1 MVETVN
7 TEQLKVDI
15 LIVDDTPQNLKV
27 LADFLRSQGYK
38 ARPVSS
44 GKLALR
50 AAETSPPD
58 LVLLDIN
65 MPEMNGYDVCAA
77 FKAHPELK
85 DIPIIFISA
94 LSEVL
99 DKVRAFN
106 VGGIDYITK
115 PFQFEEVRVRIR
127 THLALRQLNQNLSE
141 QNQALQVS
149 LTRQKELE
157 EQRDN
162 LLHMIV
168 HDLRAPL
175 SGIIGY
181 LSLLERTADK
191 FTEKQQRHLN
201 LAMQS
206 SQTLI
211 DMISELLDVY
221 KLESGEMP
229 LFRSA
234 QDICQTILQASET
247 LEGMLVDKTLSCEL
261 LSAPLYLEVD
271 HDLIRRVMI
280 NLLSNALK
288 FTPQGGDIK
297 IQAQILGESLAVAVH
312 DSGRGI
318 PEELQSK
325 IFEKFGQA
333 ELRQENRRYSTG
345 LGLTFCRMV
354 IEAHGGTI
362 GVSSQLGQGSRFEFR
377 LPMSGPPSE
386 AASLAHVAS
395 NLPENISAD

>member
-1 MVETVN
+1 MPETAKA
-7 TEQLKVDI
+7 EELKVDI

-27 LADFLRSQGYK
+27 LSDFLRNQGYK

-65 MPEMNGYDVCAA
+65 MPEMNGYEVCEA
-77 FKAHPELK
+77 FKAHPVLK
-85 DIPIIFISA
+85 DVPVIFISA
-94 LSEVL
+94 LSETL

-115 PFQFEEVRVRIR
+115 PFQFEEVQVRIR
-127 THLALRQLNQNLSE
+127 THLALRQLNQNLSQ
-141 QNQALQVS
+141 QNQALQTS
-149 LTRQKELE
+149 LKRQQELE

-181 LSLLERTADK
+181 LSLLERGADT
-191 FTEKQQRHLN
+191 FSEKQQRHLN
-201 LAMQS
+201 LAIQS

-221 KLESGEMP
+221 KLENGEMP
-229 LFRSA
+229 LFRDSK
-234 QDICQTILQASET
+234 DICQTILQATET
-247 LEGMLVDKTLSCEL
+247 LEGMFTDKVLICEL
-261 LSAPLYLEVD
+261 PQSPSPIFLD
-271 HDLIRRVMI
+271 HDLIRRVII

-288 FTPQGGDIK
+288 FTPRGGEIK
-297 IQAQILGESLAVAVH
+297 IQAETGADRLIVAVQ
-312 DSGRGI
+312 DSGLGI
-318 PEELQSK
+318 PEELQAK

-354 IEAHGGTI
+354 VEAHGGKI
-362 GVSSQLGQGSRFEFR
+362 GVSSQMGQGSRFEFV
-377 LPMSGPPSE
+377 LPVS
-386 AASLAHVAS
+386 
-395 NLPENISAD
+395 LPETASDLPINISAN

>member
-1 MVETVN
+1 MLETAK
-7 TEQLKVDI
+7 EQQLKFDI

-27 LADFLRSQGYK
+27 LSDFLRNKGYK
-38 ARPVSS
+38 VRPVPS

-50 AAETSPPD
+50 AAEISPPD

-65 MPEMNGYDVCAA
+65 MPEMNGYEVCEA
-77 FKAHPELK
+77 FKAHPALK
-85 DIPIIFISA
+85 DIPVIFISA
-94 LSEVL
+94 LSETL

-115 PFQFEEVRVRIR
+115 PFQFEEVQVRIR
-127 THLALRQLNQNLSE
+127 THLALQQLNQNLSQ
-141 QNQALQVS
+141 QNRALQTS
-149 LTRQKELE
+149 LKRQQELE

-175 SGIIGY
+175 SGIMGY
-181 LSLLERTADK
+181 LSLLERGADT
-191 FTEKQQRHLN
+191 FSEKHQRHLN
-201 LAMQS
+201 LAIKS

-221 KLESGEMP
+221 KLENGEMP
-229 LFRSA
+229 LFRDSK
-234 QDICQTILQASET
+234 DICQTILQATET
-247 LEGMLVDKTLSCEL
+247 LEGIFTDKVLISELPQAPSLVFL
-261 LSAPLYLEVD
+261 D
-271 HDLIRRVMI
+271 HDLIRRVII

-288 FTPQGGDIK
+288 FTPRGGEIK
-297 IQAQILGESLAVAVH
+297 ILAKIGDDRLTVAVQ
-312 DSGRGI
+312 DSGSGI
-318 PEELQSK
+318 PEELQAK

-354 IEAHGGTI
+354 VEAHGGKI
-362 GVSSQLGQGSRFEFR
+362 GVSSQMGQGSRFEFV
-377 LPMSGPPSE
+377 LP
-386 AASLAHVAS
+386 ASLPETAS
-395 NLPENISAD
+395 DLPINISAN

>member
-1 MVETVN
+1 MIEAEKTQ
-7 TEQLKVDI
+7 ELKIDI

-27 LADFLRSQGYK
+27 LSDFLRNQGYK

-65 MPEMNGYDVCAA
+65 MPEMNGYEVCEA
-77 FKAHPELK
+77 FKAHPKLK

-94 LSEVL
+94 LSETL

-115 PFQFEEVRVRIR
+115 PFQFEEVQVRIR
-127 THLALRQLNQNLSE
+127 THLALRQLNQNLSQ
-141 QNQALQVS
+141 QNQALQTS
-149 LTRQKELE
+149 LKRQQELE

-181 LSLLERTADK
+181 LSLLERGADT
-191 FTEKQQRHLN
+191 FSQKQQRHLN
-201 LAMQS
+201 LAIQS

-221 KLESGEMP
+221 KLENGEMP
-229 LFRSA
+229 LFRDSK
-234 QDICQTILQASET
+234 DISQTILQATET
-247 LEGMLVDKTLSCEL
+247 LEGMFTDKVLSCEL
-261 LSAPLYLEVD
+261 PQSPALVFLD
-271 HDLIRRVMI
+271 HDLIRRVVV

-288 FTPQGGDIK
+288 FTPRGGEIK
-297 IQAQILGESLAVAVH
+297 IQAETGDDRLTVAVQ
-312 DSGRGI
+312 DSGPGI
-318 PEELQSK
+318 PEELQAK

-354 IEAHGGTI
+354 VEAHGGKI
-362 GVSSQLGQGSRFEFR
+362 GVSSQMGQGSRFEFV
-377 LPMSGPPSE
+377 LPLSVPDT
-386 AASLAHVAS
+386 ASD
-395 NLPENISAD
+395 LPVNISAN

>member
-1 MVETVN
+1 MLETAKAQ
-7 TEQLKVDI
+7 ELKFDI

-27 LADFLRSQGYK
+27 LADFLRNQGYK

-65 MPEMNGYDVCAA
+65 MPEMNGYEVCEA
-77 FKAHPELK
+77 FKAHPKLK

-94 LSEVL
+94 LSETL

-115 PFQFEEVRVRIR
+115 PFQFEEVQVRIR
-127 THLALRQLNQNLSE
+127 THLALMQLNQNLSQ
-141 QNQALQVS
+141 QNQALQTS
-149 LTRQKELE
+149 LKRQQELE

-181 LSLLERTADK
+181 LSLLERGAGT
-191 FTEKQQRHLN
+191 FSEKQQRHLN
-201 LAMQS
+201 LAIQS

-221 KLESGEMP
+221 KLENGEMP
-229 LFRSA
+229 LFRDSK
-234 QDICQTILQASET
+234 DICQTILQATET
-247 LEGMLVDKTLSCEL
+247 LEGMFTDKVLISELPQAPALVFL
-261 LSAPLYLEVD
+261 D

-288 FTPQGGDIK
+288 FTPRGGEIK
-297 IQAQILGESLAVAVH
+297 ILAKMGDDRLTVAVQ
-312 DSGRGI
+312 DSGSGI
-318 PEELQSK
+318 PEELQAK

-354 IEAHGGTI
+354 VEAHGGKI
-362 GVSSQLGQGSRFEFR
+362 GVSSQMGQGSRFEFV
-377 LPMSGPPSE
+377 LPLS
-386 AASLAHVAS
+386 ASVTAS
-395 NLPENISAD
+395 DLPENISAN